1 MRNLIILSTA
11 TSALMLACGASHPP
25 PTQQMADAEAATR
38 SASELGAGAEPRAQ
52 LHLKLAE
59 EQMAQA
65 KSAMENDENESAER
79 LLLRAKSDAELAVAL
94 MHEHDAKQTSA
105 RADQQS
111 DNQKSD
117 NQRSTNAS
125 QGATP

>member
-1 MRNLIILSTA
+1 MRNLIFLSTA

-25 PTQQMADAEAATR
+25 PTQQMADAQAATR

-65 KSAMENDENESAER
+65 KSAMEKDDNASAER

-94 MHEHDAKQTSA
+94 MHEHDAKETSA
-105 RADQQS
+105 KADQQS
-111 DNQKSD
+111 DNQQSD
-117 NQRSTNAS
+117 NQRSTDAS

>member
-11 TSALMLACGASHPP
+11 TSALMLACGASHPA
-25 PTQQMADAEAATR
+25 PTQQMADAQAATR

-65 KSAMENDENESAER
+65 KSAMEKDDNESAER

-94 MHEHDAKQTSA
+94 MHEHDAKETASK
-105 RADQQS
+105 ADQQS
-111 DNQKSD
+111 DS
-117 NQRSTNAS
+117 QRSTNAS

>member
-65 KSAMENDENESAER
+65 KSAMKDDENESAER

-117 NQRSTNAS
+117 NQRSTDAS

>member
-1 MRNLIILSTA
+1 MKTFITLSIA
-11 TSALMLACGASHPP
+11 TSSLMLGCGASSPP
-25 PTQQMADAEAATR
+25 PTQQMADTQAATR

-59 EQMAQA
+59 EQMQQA
-65 KSAMENDENESAER
+65 KAAMEDDENERAES

-94 MHEHDAKQTSA
+94 MHEHDAKETASK
-105 RADQQS
+105 ADQQ
-111 DNQKSD
+111 SD